1 MARNRR
7 RVRREPKRSWR
18 LPVAALRC
26 VGTALALVAAVAA
39 VAWTGFLLLDRP
51 IRAVKVTGSFERVS
65 PVQVEAALG
74 DLRGTGFMHVDLE
87 RLRERVEALEWV
99 DDAVVRRHWP
109 GELRVAVTEQ
119 VPAARWRET
128 GLLNTRGELFLTDAR
143 HIPVE
148 LPALAGPEGTEQ
160 EVARRYLQMK
170 GPLAQTGRILTAVRM
185 DARGAWK
192 ITLDGELEVRFGRH
206 DLDGRF
212 RRFIEV
218 VTPILVAAG
227 RPAVHVDLR
236 YGRGFAVAWTPAA
249 QPKHERAKDTKKD
262 V

>member
-7 RVRREPKRSWR
+7 RTRPERTRSWK
-18 LPVAALRC
+18 LPVAALRRSAM
-26 VGTALALVAAVAA
+26 ALGIAAGLAVAA
-39 VAWTGFLLLDRP
+39 WAGAALLDRP
-51 IRAVKVTGSFERVS
+51 IRVVKVSGSFERVT

-74 DLRGTGFMHVDLE
+74 DIAGMSFLDVDLE
-87 RLRERVEALEWV
+87 VLRERVEALEWV

-119 VPAARWRET
+119 VPAARWRQD
-128 GLLNTRGELFLTDAR
+128 GLLNTRGELFLTGAR

-160 EVARRYLQMK
+160 QVARRYLEMK
-170 GPLAQTGRILTAVRM
+170 GPLAQTGRILTAVKL
-185 DARGAWK
+185 DARGAWD
-192 ITLDGELEVRFGRH
+192 ITLDGELEVRFGRN

-218 VTPILVAAG
+218 VTPILVAAN
-227 RPAVHVDLR
+227 RPAEHVDLR
-236 YGRGFAVAWTPAA
+236 YGRGFAVAWSSPAGT
-249 QPKHERAKDTKKD
+249 ENVRAKDTNKD